1 MRKAQA
7 RGSFGELAGK
17 DNRGHPFPQQRG
29 SKSTDAS
36 SDTCKFQNRKE
47 NYHWNQYLSF
57 YALAY
62 GASVSL
68 SLLYGSNLRPFP
80 YIVFKI
86 KNSALTSP
94 GRESCP
100 PTAAETSGKQQPML
114 PAVFFRM
121 LLVTE
126 PCCQDLA
133 FPWSFNVQS
142 GISLGFTS
150 QHSEVLPVFCIKYCT
165 LLAVTLPVSP

>member
-29 SKSTDAS
+29 SKSADVS

-47 NYHWNQYLSF
+47 KDYDWTQHLSF
-57 YALAY
+57 YTLACST
-62 GASVSL
+62 SVSL
-68 SLLYGSNLRPFP
+68 SYSSDLSPFS
-80 YIVFKI
+80 YTVFKMR
-86 KNSALTSP
+86 SSTLTSP

-114 PAVFFRM
+114 PAVFFG
-121 LLVTE
+121 LPLVRGAA
-126 PCCQDLA
+126 PL
-133 FPWSFNVQS
+133 P
-142 GISLGFTS
+142 GFCS
-150 QHSEVLPVFCIKYCT
+150 PLRFQCSKQYSIRLYLP
-165 LLAVTLPVSP
+165 AQ